1 MSDDILTSA
10 GRDVPAAAG
19 TAAFL
24 ADASEVGDFT
34 AMLKRLDVADA
45 RVMAGG
51 GAAAIG
57 WCAQHRAGVLIV
69 DLDGA
74 SAPLKVIEDLA
85 ASCEPT
91 CRIIAIGSLAAIDF
105 YRALL
110 HSGVLDYLQKPVRL
124 DLLAATLERAR
135 TGASVETA
143 RIGRSIA
150 VTGCAGGLGASC
162 VTAGLALLL
171 STHRHVPVAVVDFDR
186 RKGDQGL
193 LLGVTPE
200 NGLAA
205 ALANRE
211 IDPRLLERAMI
222 VINPR
227 LRLLAQ
233 EPTWSD
239 LAVDGAHLLQVG
251 AGLCQLLNQVI
262 WDLPAGS
269 PPGVLEVLRHAEL
282 RILLTELTL
291 QSARTMR
298 RLLEQIGDET
308 DGQQILLVHNPSH
321 GAAGS
326 IPKAQYEAYVGR
338 RIDLALPHA
347 GSALRDSLLQGPLD
361 LERCPTLRQ
370 GLLDLADLACGRKPQ
385 RPSSGRLRA
394 LLTQAI
400 RRRAA

>member
-1 MSDDILTSA
+1 MTRSERGAADTTEAEALTLVSRAVVAEVPDCAIADPQAWTVTPFSAVGALGCANRANLARMVSDPAIWCARTSST
-10 GRDVPAAAG
+10 PG
-19 TAAFL
+19 TAFSRMPRSLATRTIIFGRFQKKIRSSRTEKIRFHERRYTHL
-24 ADASEVGDFT
+24 RRQGCSGRRRNGGILVADASEVGDFT

-91 CRIIAIGSLAAIDF
+91 CRIIAIGSPRGDRFLPRAAAQ
-105 YRALL
+105 R
-110 HSGVLDYLQKPVRL
+110 
-124 DLLAATLERAR
+124 RAR
-135 TGASVETA
+135 LSAEARSAGSAGRDIGAGPHRRLCRDRA
-143 RIGRSIA
+143 DRAHSIA

-162 VTAGLALLL
+162 VSAGLALLL

-239 LAVDGAHLLQVG
+239 LAVDGAHLSRSG
-251 AGLCQLLNQVI
+251 
-262 WDLPAGS
+262 PA
-269 PPGVLEVLRHAEL
+269 
-282 RILLTELTL
+282 
-291 QSARTMR
+291 SA
-298 RLLEQIGDET
+298 
-308 DGQQILLVHNPSH
+308 NC
-321 GAAGS
+321 S
-326 IPKAQYEAYVGR
+326 IR
-338 RIDLALPHA
+338 
-347 GSALRDSLLQGPLD
+347 
-361 LERCPTLRQ
+361 
-370 GLLDLADLACGRKPQ
+370 
-385 RPSSGRLRA
+385 
-394 LLTQAI
+394 
-400 RRRAA
+400 